1 MNHKIAEGAR
11 AIGTGLIS
19 VALMMSLSGTTV
31 AQYGAPPPGGPSP
44 MQELAR
50 QAATDKIEA
59 VESEVEQ
66 NPSLLNDPQYLA
78 AHPHLAKFV
87 SEHPEATQLIQQNPA
102 SFLQHSMPS
111 TGLPPRNPLPTNTGD
126 PCIR

>member
-19 VALMMSLSGTTV
+19 VALMLSLSATTV

-87 SEHPEATQLIQQNPA
+87 SEHPEATQLIQQNPSA
-102 SFLQHSMPS
+102 FFAAFNAKH
-111 TGLPPRNPLPTNTGD
+111 GLAAPQPAPY
-126 PCIR
+126 